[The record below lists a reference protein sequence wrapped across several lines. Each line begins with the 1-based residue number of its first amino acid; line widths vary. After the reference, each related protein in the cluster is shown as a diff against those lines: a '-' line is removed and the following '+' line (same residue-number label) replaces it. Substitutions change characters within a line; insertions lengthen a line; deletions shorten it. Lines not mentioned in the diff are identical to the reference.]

1 MNAVLAVKAL
11 SWVVVAVTIK
21 GWALVSGSSQARC
34 RHTTGRSDK
43 GMSNGGEVVS
53 DKRKARSG

>member
-21 GWALVSGSSQARC
+21 GWALVSGSSQAGC
-34 RHTTGRSDK
+34 RHTTRRSDK
-43 GMSNGGEVVS
+43 GTPEGGVVS
-53 DKRKARSG
+53 DKRKARRGR